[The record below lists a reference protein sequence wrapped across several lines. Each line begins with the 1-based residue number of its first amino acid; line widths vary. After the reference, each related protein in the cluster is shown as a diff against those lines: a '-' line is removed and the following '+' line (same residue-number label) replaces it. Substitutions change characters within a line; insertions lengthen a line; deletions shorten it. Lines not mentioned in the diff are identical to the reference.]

1 MEIQQENTQP
11 STALQPQKTILQ
23 MASGY
28 WVTQAL
34 YVAAKL
40 GVADLLKDGTKNC
53 DELATATGA
62 NAGALYRLMRGL
74 ASLKVFAEEEDGYFN
89 LTPLA
94 ACLQSDIPGSMRGIV
109 MMGGREYYQAWG
121 NFLYSIQTGQSAFEN
136 LYDMPLFEY
145 YAQNP
150 ESGKAYD
157 QAQKSGSA
165 AARAEILKSYDFSG
179 ISKVVDVGGG
189 NGSLISAILK
199 TNLTMQGVLFEQP
212 SAIAQAKDLI
222 QAEGVEE
229 RCELV
234 AGDFFESVP
243 SGGDTYILRYIL
255 HNWDDERASAI
266 LKNCHHAML
275 ENGKILVIEQIIPP
289 GNEPFLGKLLD
300 LHMLVLFPGG
310 CERTENEYRVLFE
323 TSGFQLTKIFPT
335 QANVSVLEAI
345 KI

>member
-11 STALQPQKTILQ
+11 STDLQPQKTILQ

-40 GVADLLKDGTKNC
+40 GVADLLKDGAKNC
-53 DELATATGA
+53 DELATATGV
-62 NAGALYRLMRGL
+62 NARALYRLMRGL
-74 ASLKVFAEEEDGYFN
+74 ASLKVFAEEKDGYFN

-121 NFLYSIQTGQSAFEN
+121 NFLYSIQTGKSAFED

-165 AARAEILKSYDFSG
+165 AARAEILKRYDFSG
-179 ISKVVDVGGG
+179 ISKLVDVGGG

-199 TNLTMQGVLFEQP
+199 TNQTMQGVLFEQP
-212 SAIAQAKDLI
+212 SVIAEAKDLI

-229 RCELV
+229 RCSLV

-243 SGGDTYILRYIL
+243 SSGDAYILRYIL
-255 HNWDDERASAI
+255 HNWDDEQAIAI
-266 LKNCHHAML
+266 LKNCHRAL
-275 ENGKILVIEQIIPP
+275 VENGKILVIEQVIPP
-289 GNEPFLGKLLD
+289 GNEPFIGKLLD

-310 CERTENEYRVLFE
+310 CERTEDEYRALFE
-323 TSGFQLTKIFPT
+323 ASGFQLTKIVT
-335 QANVSVLEAI
+335 TKANVSVIEGI
-345 KI
+345 RV